1 MTDLESWLIGEAEA
15 ITDINFL
22 ARVIILV
29 LIINL
34 FGIIASQLASVA
46 KK

>member
-1 MTDLESWLIGEAEA
+1 MTDLETWLIGEAES
-15 ITDINFL
+15 ITDISFL

-29 LIINL
+29 LIINF
-34 FGIIASQLASVA
+34 FGIIASQLTSVG

>member
-1 MTDLESWLIGEAEA
+1 MTDLETWLIGSADS
-15 ITDINFL
+15 ITDIEFL
-22 ARVIILV
+22 TRVIILV

-34 FGIIASQLASVA
+34 FGIIASQLSSVG